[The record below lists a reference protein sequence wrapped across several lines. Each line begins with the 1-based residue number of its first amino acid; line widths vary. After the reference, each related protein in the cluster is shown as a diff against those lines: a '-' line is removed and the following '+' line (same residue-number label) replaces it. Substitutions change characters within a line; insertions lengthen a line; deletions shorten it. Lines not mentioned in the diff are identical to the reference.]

1 MMGRVTT
8 DRRYSVLHN
17 INNIKSFHFFKNRM
31 KNKSI
36 IHLWNNLVFDRTQ

>member
-17 INNIKSFHFFKNRM
+17 INNTSKVYIKKKNRM

-36 IHLWNNLVFDRTQ
+36 IRP